1 MSSLGTFAHVTI
13 YYLTHTKLYGIKIFR
28 QNIRFKGLSV
38 IALCRVV
45 KNQVFPFCG
54 ILTHPLSPLVGG
66 QSRTQI
72 LPCKCNRN
80 VTTAWPKKIWLR
92 DSWKGTPTPT
102 MGVSALGIL
111 PYTSLLIFSVI
122 LTNNGLVEYHE
133 AFKCNVTWSMLLHRS
148 TSIPVSSDDKSKSL
162 Q

>member
-1 MSSLGTFAHVTI
+1 MVSMCQRLGTFAHVTI

-54 ILTHPLSPLVGG
+54 ILCIVGG

-80 VTTAWPKKIWLR
+80 VTTAWP
-92 DSWKGTPTPT
+92 
-102 MGVSALGIL
+102 
-111 PYTSLLIFSVI
+111 
-122 LTNNGLVEYHE
+122 
-133 AFKCNVTWSMLLHRS
+133 
-148 TSIPVSSDDKSKSL
+148 
-162 Q
+162 